1 MPNYCRLQDIILQ
14 EMITIREYTPLD
26 RESLIK
32 LLRLN
37 IPKYFA
43 PEEEQDLIDYL
54 DKHIY
59 SYFVILLHNEIV
71 GAGGFNI
78 SEDKTTGILSWDFF
92 HPEHQGAGLGT
103 TFTLYRIKKLKEIKT
118 ITKIMV
124 RTSQLAYKFY
134 QKFGFETQEIVKD
147 YWGKDL
153 DLYRMENSLE
163 KIN

>member
-1 MPNYCRLQDIILQ
+1 MLNYCRLQDIILR
-14 EMITIREYTPLD
+14 EMITREYTPLD
-26 RESLIK
+26 KESLIK

-59 SYFVILLHNEIV
+59 SYFVILLHNEII
-71 GAGGFNI
+71 GTGGFNI

-92 HPEHQGAGLGT
+92 HPKHQGFGLGT
-103 TFTLYRIKKLKEIKT
+103 ILTRHRIEKIKEIKT

-124 RTSQLAYKFY
+124 RTSQLTYKFY

-153 DLYRMENSLE
+153 DLYRMENSIE